1 MESRRSPSP
10 VLPAFGFVHKVRAL
24 SSRVSVDNNTL
35 GCCWGVCIRK
45 GRPAIIHK
53 QRGSTLRCA
62 RLRTFRHH
70 DRDFLRRARLR
81 TCPLLY
87 PYRVLVFHTLPT
99 SSARAKG
106 RSLSAWLVSAWKLR
120 YSDRVLRAPSHSG
133 RFGGTVLSGPSLFA
147 TSWAIHSARS

>member
-10 VLPAFGFVHKVRAL
+10 VLPAFGFVRKVRAL
-24 SSRVSVDNNTL
+24 SSCVSVDNDTL

-45 GRPAIIHK
+45 GRPAIIHE

-87 PYRVLVFHTLPT
+87 PCRVLVFHTLPA

-106 RSLSAWLVSAWKLR
+106 QSVSAWLVSAWKPG
-120 YSDRVLRAPSHSG
+120 YSDRVLRALFHSG
-133 RFGGTVLSGPSLFA
+133 LLGGTVASGPSLFA
-147 TSWAIHSARS
+147 TSWGIQSARS